1 MLSDTVGFIRDL
13 PHELVA
19 AFQATLAE
27 AAEADLLLHVAD
39 ASSANR
45 DEQTAAVDA
54 VLAEIGADRVPRIL
68 VRNKIDAAGLS
79 PGVRRDES
87 GIIDEV
93 FLSALTG
100 DGCDELRLAL
110 AERFPANI
118 AHPLPQSTPA

>member
-1 MLSDTVGFIRDL
+1 VLSDTVGFIRDL
-13 PHELVA
+13 PHELVS

-45 DEQTAAVDA
+45 DEQMAAVDA

-68 VRNKIDAAGLS
+68 VRNKIDSAGL
-79 PGVRRDES
+79 PAGVRRDES

-118 AHPLPQSTPA
+118 AHAQPQSTPA